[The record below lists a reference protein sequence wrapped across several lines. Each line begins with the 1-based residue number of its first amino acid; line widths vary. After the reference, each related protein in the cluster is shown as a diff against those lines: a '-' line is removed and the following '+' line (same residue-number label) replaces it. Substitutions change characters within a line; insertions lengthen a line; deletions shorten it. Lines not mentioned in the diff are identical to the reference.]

1 MTSSGRSPSGGM
13 GRACS
18 VGRVGCAVP
27 GPVGA
32 VLHIRPAPAGGESAE
47 SCENTPAFNAGEILP
62 CAERTLLHMGA
73 LPLKTDL
80 LERTPESCGKT
91 RIDPRRHPSPMCN
104 TIARPGKDSI
114 RLGRT
119 RSARER
125 PDMTPTGNPAPPEPR
140 GNHRPAKRRT
150 PRPVTTAP
158 FSLCYLLRLFTL
170 HCTRKWS
177 AVKDEE
183 A

>member
-1 MTSSGRSPSGGM
+1 
-13 GRACS
+13 
-18 VGRVGCAVP
+18 
-27 GPVGA
+27 
-32 VLHIRPAPAGGESAE
+32 
-47 SCENTPAFNAGEILP
+47 
-62 CAERTLLHMGA
+62 
-73 LPLKTDL
+73 
-80 LERTPESCGKT
+80 
-91 RIDPRRHPSPMCN
+91 MCN
-104 TIARPGKDSI
+104 TIARPGKDPI

-119 RSARER
+119 RSAREG
-125 PDMTPTGNPAPPEPR
+125 PGMTPTGNQAPPEPR